1 MRPRAG
7 EALDMRRALLLVTA
21 AGLLIGAATSWD
33 ALAGAPAPASG
44 PLVAADGHGLM
55 PQYASLADVTRVA
68 RRTAADDKADTLS
81 HWGATTQQETPE
93 GRLVATLGT
102 GDAVFWT
109 GGYVAEHV
117 VTSQVPTSVACQ
129 ATHCFTWKLTLAT
142 VPTRFRLG
150 LDTPSR
156 ESSFTV
162 ELINSAGT
170 TVGSATNSNRF
181 DIELFVAK
189 PAKGTYTVRV
199 VPRDAAY
206 ARFRLRAKAEGPLPT
221 YKKKTELLPNLQA
234 TPPYEFGFV
243 APANPL
249 NGLYPPDTVNP
260 PLDVLG
266 YHPLSC
272 AADEATEQHAQRC
285 LRFTTG
291 PRNAGVGPM
300 DLGYFPAEHQL
311 GVLQEGP
318 VTQYVHW
325 SDGTITQRAAGTFLF
340 HQTHAHYHYQDILDY
355 TLYKVGPGH
364 QLTKTGAGTKSGFS
378 PADQLFADWFTFAQE
393 QGQYIEGVSSSRSVG
408 ASTFGLSVGWGD
420 VYRWQRPGQYVE
432 FAGNGDGLYV
442 VRSVVDIKN
451 HVLESN
457 EHDNAAYAFVQV
469 TGESVRIIER
479 GQGLS
484 PWDPGKKVFTDR

>member
-1 MRPRAG
+1 MRP
-7 EALDMRRALLLVTA
+7 ALVLATA
-21 AGLLIGAATSWD
+21 ATASLLIGAS

-44 PLVAADGHGLM
+44 PLVAADGHGLL
-55 PQYASLADVTRVA
+55 PQFASLADTSRVA
-68 RRTAADDKADTLS
+68 RRTAVDDRADTLS
-81 HWGATTQQETPE
+81 HWGVTQREAKQSETPE
-93 GRLVATLGT
+93 GRLVAALKTA
-102 GDAVFWT
+102 DAVFWT
-109 GGYVAEHV
+109 GGYVADHV
-117 VTSQVPTSVACQ
+117 VTTQLPTSAACQ
-129 ATHCFTWKLTLAT
+129 VVHCFTWKLTLT
-142 VPTRFRLG
+142 SVPERLRVG

-156 ESSFTV
+156 ESSFTT
-162 ELINSAGT
+162 ELINEAGT

-181 DIELFVAK
+181 NIEMFVAK

-221 YKKKTELLPNLQA
+221 YKKKTLLLPNLQA
-234 TPPYEFGFV
+234 TPPYEFNFT

-272 AADEATEQHAQRC
+272 AADEAAESGAKRC
-285 LRFTTG
+285 LRLTTG
-291 PRNAGVGPM
+291 PRNGGAGPM
-300 DLGYFPAEHQL
+300 DLGYVPIEHQL
-311 GVLQEGP
+311 GLVAEGP
-318 VTQYVHW
+318 VTQYLHW
-325 SDGTITQRAAGTFLF
+325 SDGSITSRPAGTFLF
-340 HQTHAHYHYQDILDY
+340 HKTHAHYHFQDLLDY
-355 TLYKVGPGH
+355 SIWKVGAGH
-364 QLTKTGAGTKSGFS
+364 KLTLAGRGTKAGFS
-378 PADQLFADWFTFAQE
+378 PADQLFADWFEFSQQ
-393 QGQYIEGVSSSRSVG
+393 QGQYVEGASTARSVG

-442 VRSVVDIKN
+442 VRSAVDIKN

-457 EHDNAAYAFVQV
+457 EHDNAAYAYVQV

-484 PWDPGKKVFTDR
+484 PWDAGKKVFTDR

>member
-1 MRPRAG
+1 
-7 EALDMRRALLLVTA
+7 MRRALLLSIATTV
-21 AGLLIGAATSWD
+21 LIGTH
-33 ALAGAPAPASG
+33 ALAGSPAPASG
-44 PLVAADGHGLM
+44 PLVAADGHGLL
-55 PQYASLADVTRVA
+55 PRYASLADATRLA
-68 RRTAADDKADTLS
+68 RRTAADDRADTLS
-81 HWGATTQQETPE
+81 HWGTTRQAETPE
-93 GRLVATLGT
+93 GRLVARLRT
-102 GDAVFWT
+102 GDAAFWT
-109 GGYVAEHV
+109 GGYVADHV
-117 VTSQVPTSVACQ
+117 VTSQLPTAVACQ
-129 ATHCFTWKLTLAT
+129 LTHCFTWQLDLAT
-142 VPTRFRLG
+142 SPTRLRVG

-181 DIELFVAK
+181 NIELFVAK
-189 PAKGTYTVRV
+189 AAKGTYTVRV

-206 ARFRLRAKAEGPLPT
+206 ARFRLRAKAEGPLQT
-221 YKKKTELLPNLQA
+221 YKTKTELLPNLQA

-266 YHPLSC
+266 YHPVSC
-272 AADEATEQHAQRC
+272 AADESAEQHAQRC

-300 DLGYFPAEHQL
+300 DLAYFPAEHEL
-311 GVLQEGP
+311 GVVSEGP

-325 SDGTITQRAAGTFLF
+325 SDGKVTERPAGTFLF

-355 TLYKVGPGH
+355 TLFKVSGH
-364 QLTKTGAGTKSGFS
+364 RLLEAGKGTKSGFS
-378 PADQLFADWFTFAQE
+378 PADQLFADWFTFSQE
-393 QGQYIEGVSSSRSVG
+393 EGQYVEGVSSSRSVG

-432 FAGNGDGLYV
+432 FAHNGDGLYV

-457 EHDNAAYAFVQV
+457 EHDNAAYAYVQV
-469 TGESVRIIER
+469 TGDSVRIIER

-484 PWDPGKKVFTDR
+484 PWDPGKRVFTDR

>member
-1 MRPRAG
+1 
-7 EALDMRRALLLVTA
+7 MRRRSLALLPV
-21 AGLLIGAATSWD
+21 AGLLIGTH
-33 ALAGAPAPASG
+33 ALAGPPAAPTG

-55 PQYASLADVTRVA
+55 PQYASLADVQRVA
-68 RRTAADDKADTLS
+68 RRTAADDRTDTLS
-81 HWGATTQQETPE
+81 HWGSTTTTETPE
-93 GRLVATLGT
+93 GKLVGLLKT
-102 GDAVFWT
+102 GDAAFWT
-109 GGYVAEHV
+109 GGYVADHV
-117 VTSQVPTSVACQ
+117 VTTQVPTSVACQ
-129 ATHCFTWKLTLAT
+129 VTHCFTWTIRLAS

-162 ELINSAGT
+162 ELIDSAGT

-181 DIELFVAK
+181 NIEMFVAK

-206 ARFRLRAKAEGPLPT
+206 ARFRLRAKSEGPLPA
-221 YKKKTELLPNLQA
+221 YKKKTELLPDLMA
-234 TPPYEFGFV
+234 TPPYEFGFT

-266 YHPLSC
+266 YHPISC
-272 AADEATEQHAQRC
+272 AADESAEQGAKRC

-291 PRNAGVGPM
+291 PRNAGAGPM
-300 DLGYFPAEHQL
+300 DLAYFPAEHEL
-311 GVLQEGP
+311 GVVNEGP
-318 VTQYVHW
+318 VTQYVHY
-325 SDGTITQRAAGTFLF
+325 SDGSLKERPAGTFLF
-340 HQTHAHYHYQDILDY
+340 HKTHAHYHYQDILDY
-355 TLYKVGPGH
+355 SIYKVGKGH
-364 QLTKTGAGTKSGFS
+364 ALTKAGKGTKSGFS
-378 PADQLFADWFTFAQE
+378 PADQLFADWFTFSQE
-393 QGQYIEGVSSSRSVG
+393 EGQYIEGVSSSRSVG

-457 EHDNAAYAFVQV
+457 EHNNAGYAYIQV
-469 TGESVRIIER
+469 TGDSVRIIER

-484 PWDPGKKVFTDR
+484 PWDPAKKVFTDR

>member
-1 MRPRAG
+1 
-7 EALDMRRALLLVTA
+7 MRRSLVLVPVAALLV
-21 AGLLIGAATSWD
+21 GSH
-33 ALAGAPAPASG
+33 ALAGTTSPRTG
-44 PLVAADGHGLM
+44 PLVAPDGHALS

-68 RRTAADDKADTLS
+68 RRTAADDRADTLS
-81 HWGATTQQETPE
+81 HWGSVQEAATPE
-93 GRLVATLGT
+93 GRLVGLLKT
-102 GDAVFWT
+102 GASVFWT
-109 GGYVAEHV
+109 GGYVADHV
-117 VTSQVPTSVACQ
+117 VTTQVPTSVACQ
-129 ATHCFTWKLTLAT
+129 LTHCFTWTVKLASS
-142 VPTRFRLG
+142 PTRFRVG

-162 ELINSAGT
+162 ELLDASGA
-170 TVGSATNSNRF
+170 TVGTATNSNRF
-181 DIELFVAK
+181 NIEMFVLK
-189 PAKGTYTVRV
+189 PKAGTYTVRV

-221 YKKKTELLPNLQA
+221 YKRKTALLPNLQA
-234 TPPYEFGFV
+234 TPPYEFSFV

-272 AADEATEQHAQRC
+272 AADETAEDHAQRC
-285 LRFTTG
+285 LRLTTG
-291 PRNAGVGPM
+291 PRNAGAGPM
-300 DLGYFPAEHQL
+300 DLAYFPAEHQL
-311 GVLQEGP
+311 GVLDEGP
-318 VTQYVHW
+318 VTQYVHY
-325 SDGTITQRAAGTFLF
+325 SDGTVKGRPAGTFLF
-340 HQTHAHYHYQDILDY
+340 HKTHAHYHFQDILDY
-355 TLYKVGPGH
+355 SIYKVGPGH
-364 QLTKTGAGTKSGFS
+364 ALTKAGKGTKSGFS
-378 PADQLFADWFTFAQE
+378 PADQLFADWFTFSQE
-393 QGQYIEGVSSSRSVG
+393 QGQYVEGASTARSVG

-457 EHDNAAYAFVQV
+457 ETDNAAYAYVQI

-479 GQGLS
+479 GQGAS
-484 PWDPGKKVFTDR
+484 PWDPRKKVFTDR